1 MNTNEKASQTLD
13 QKNNDEA
20 IVELTPAEANAV
32 AGGTGSSRPPDLNP
46 SAAGNSGPPDLN
58 PSAVP
63 ASHIVCS

>member
-1 MNTNEKASQTLD
+1 MSANEKSNLELD

-20 IVELTPAEANAV
+20 VVELSPTEADAV